1 MEVAMATLLEMAAD
15 IVSAHASSTGLSKA
29 ELLAELQEV
38 YTALSALEK
47 GETVATGTLVEEEAA
62 PVITIRKA
70 MGKKQ
75 ISCMICG
82 KEMKTLARHLMTA
95 HDIKP
100 GVYRKMFGIPAG
112 TALAAKDYSASR
124 RQMAIDKD
132 LGAGLAK
139 ARAARVE
146 KKAAAKKPAGKK
158 AAKAPV
164 ATEA

>member
-1 MEVAMATLLEMAAD
+1 MATLLEMAAD
-15 IVSAHASSTGLSKA
+15 IVSAHASSTGLSKT

-47 GETVATGTLVEEEAA
+47 GEAVATGTLVDEEAG
-62 PVITIRKA
+62 PVITMRKA

-75 ISCMICG
+75 ITCMICG
-82 KEMKTLARHLMTA
+82 KEMKTLTRHLMTA
-95 HDIKP
+95 HDMKP
-100 GVYRKMFGIPAG
+100 GAYRKQFGIPAG
-112 TALAAKDYSASR
+112 TALAAKDYSESR

-139 ARAARVE
+139 ARAARVD
-146 KKAAAKKPAGKK
+146 KKAAAKKPAVKK

>member
-1 MEVAMATLLEMAAD
+1 MEETMATLLEMAAD
-15 IVSAHASSTGLSKA
+15 IVSAHASSTGLSKT

-47 GETVATGTLVEEEAA
+47 GETIATGTLAEEETG
-62 PVITIRKA
+62 PVITMRKA

-75 ISCMICG
+75 ITCMICG
-82 KEMKTLARHLMTA
+82 KEMKTLTRHLMTA
-95 HDIKP
+95 HDMKP
-100 GVYRKMFGIPAG
+100 GAYRKQFGIPAG
-112 TALAAKDYSASR
+112 TALAAKDYSESR

-146 KKAAAKKPAGKK
+146 KKAAGKKPAVKK